1 MEMTKDERKEAVQG
15 FGISR
20 CAIRTKTIFSFL
32 LVENMAENAEP
43 AKRILNYFP
52 NKPIGER
59 IGFSEYN
66 GFRFPKLAVS
76 LYPKAQAVMV
86 SLKSA
91 VAVLGGG
98 SDEIEQDIPNGRPE
112 KPIYTSVHALAT
124 IDGYIYATGPWR
136 AVCRRVGPN
145 LWEQIGDRQTLPV
158 PKRGSSGSSNEGF
171 NAIAGFNAYD
181 IYCVGGHGDAW
192 RFDGKIWRQCAL
204 PTNMLL
210 ESVCCAGDGF
220 VYIGMQSGSVMRGR
234 EDKWEMLHKGT
245 MTLPFKDM
253 VWYGDRVWCTSDY
266 GIWHIVNG
274 KLVEADLPVD
284 IRACSGNLAVGD
296 GVLLLAGMYGAAV
309 FDGKKWERL
318 V

>member
-1 MEMTKDERKEAVQG
+1 MTKDEIERYFYGYGIKACAV
-15 FGISR
+15 
-20 CAIRTKTIFSFL
+20 RTSESFSFL
-32 LVENMAENAEP
+32 LQQINTGNEE
-43 AKRILNYFP
+43 P
-52 NKPIGER
+52 NKRLINFFPTDPPGDR
-59 IGFSEYN
+59 IGFCEY
-66 GFRFPKLAVS
+66 GGYRFPKIAIS
-76 LYPKAQAVMV
+76 KRPKEQAIMV
-86 SLKSA
+86 SLAGA
-91 VAVLGGG
+91 VGVLGGG
-98 SDEIEQDIPNGRPE
+98 DNGMEQDIPKGRPE

-124 IDGYIYATGPWR
+124 IEGYVYATGPWR

-145 LWEQIGDRQTLPV
+145 HWEQVGDRNSLPV
-158 PKRGSSGSSNEGF
+158 PKRGNSGLSNEGF
-171 NAIAGFNAYD
+171 NAIAGFNAHD

-192 RFDGKIWRQCAL
+192 RFDGQIWRQCAL

-210 ESVCCAGDGF
+210 ESVCCGGDGL

-266 GIWHIVNG
+266 GTWHIVNG
-274 KLVEADLPVD
+274 KLIEADLPID

-309 FDGKKWERL
+309 LDGNKWVRL